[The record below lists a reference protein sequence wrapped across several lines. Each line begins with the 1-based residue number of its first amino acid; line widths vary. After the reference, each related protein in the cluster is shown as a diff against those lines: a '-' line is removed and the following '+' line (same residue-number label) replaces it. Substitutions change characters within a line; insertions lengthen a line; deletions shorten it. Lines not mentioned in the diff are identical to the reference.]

1 MMKFLALIL
10 VILPT
15 ALSAE
20 VLTVTRVIRAD
31 TILEPQDVTVI
42 AKSYPGVIGAGED
55 IIGLETRSTLYPG
68 RPIRRQ
74 DIGPVALV
82 KRNQMVKLIFRQ
94 GGLTISTDARALQ
107 RGAEGDQV
115 RVMNMSSRTT
125 VSGQVAQD
133 GSIVVTG
140 FGQ

>member
-1 MMKFLALIL
+1 MILRVALLLAI
-10 VILPT
+10 VPCV
-15 ALSAE
+15 LSAE

-31 TILEPQDVTVI
+31 TILEPADLTII
-42 AKSYPGVIGAGED
+42 AKSFPGVIEAGED
-55 IIGLETRSTLYPG
+55 IVGLETKNMLYPG

-74 DIGPVALV
+74 DVGPIALV

-94 GGLTISTDARALQ
+94 GGLTIATDARALQ

-125 VSGQVAQD
+125 VSGTVARD
-133 GSIVVTG
+133 GSIVVSG

>member
-1 MMKFLALIL
+1 MKSFALIL

-15 ALSAE
+15 VLSAE

-31 TILEPQDVTVI
+31 TILEPQDITVI
-42 AKSYPGVIGAGED
+42 AKNYPGVIEAGED
-55 IIGLETRSTLYPG
+55 IIGLETKSTLYPG

-74 DIGPVALV
+74 DVGPVALV
-82 KRNQMVKLIFRQ
+82 KRNQMVKLIFRH

-133 GSIVVTG
+133 GSIIVTG